1 MTDIDRNAEIQIR
14 RDDENLLVV
23 LQLAGFVSEHW
34 VRRYTTLARAH
45 DLHVSVR
52 ARAEDCT
59 ITLKLYA
66 DIGRAEA
73 IAALDR
79 ARKLTTEMEAAD
91 RAATETDAAMQE
103 WWSHQRP

>member
-1 MTDIDRNAEIQIR
+1 MTDVDPNAEIQIR

-23 LQLAGFVSEHW
+23 LPLAGPVSQHW

-45 DLHVSVR
+45 DLPVSVR

-59 ITLKLYA
+59 ITLKLSP

-79 ARKLTTEMEAAD
+79 ARKLTAEVEAAD
-91 RAATETDAAMQE
+91 RAATETDAAIQE
-103 WWSHQRP
+103 WWTHQRP

>member
-1 MTDIDRNAEIQIR
+1 MTDVDPNAEIQIR

-23 LQLAGFVSEHW
+23 LPLAGPVSQHW
-34 VRRYTTLARAH
+34 VRRYTTLASAH
-45 DLHVSVR
+45 DLPVSVR

-59 ITLKLYA
+59 ITLKLSP

-79 ARKLTTEMEAAD
+79 ARKLTTEVEAAD
-91 RAATETDAAMQE
+91 RAATETDAAIRE